1 MRVVTE
7 DKVRTKG
14 WWGNLQ
20 NRAGELPVK
29 SWDILGTCYIDKD
42 FLLPCAEGYMWRQEI
57 CQLCG
62 PGGDD
67 GGQMSEV
74 VH

>member
-1 MRVVTE
+1 M
-7 DKVRTKG
+7 
-14 WWGNLQ
+14 
-20 NRAGELPVK
+20 K
-29 SWDILGTCYIDKD
+29 SWDMLGTCYIDKD
-42 FLLPCAEGYMWRQEI
+42 FLLPCAERYMRRQEI

-67 GGQMSEV
+67 GGQMSEK